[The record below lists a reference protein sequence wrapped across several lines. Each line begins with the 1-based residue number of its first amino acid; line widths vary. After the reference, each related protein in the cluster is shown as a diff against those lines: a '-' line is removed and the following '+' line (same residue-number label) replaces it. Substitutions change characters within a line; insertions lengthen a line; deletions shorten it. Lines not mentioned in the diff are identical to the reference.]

1 MNWKENQMIWISL
14 HFGTL
19 TRSLLAVS
27 VVWNSVFYK
36 WLDFKESK
44 YFFEKDNRSQPR
56 YLPSPCD
63 LKSSVVGAD
72 IYKLGDTRKRYEA
85 NQLKLYTDV
94 G

>member
-14 HFGTL
+14 HLVLFL
-19 TRSLLAVS
+19 QSQLFEIRS
-27 VVWNSVFYK
+27 FTK

-44 YFFEKDNRSQPR
+44 IFLEKDNRSQPR